1 MALKYCTKCGNKL
14 DEKTGECPNCG
25 NKGKKI
31 EDVDDVERRAF
42 AGKRETQITLKK
54 ILGYVAGLLA
64 VVALLLPLAA
74 AFVYRDTSL
83 VTTGGGI
90 VTTYTNLY
98 SFIFGGDFGKTVAVQ
113 GASGSSYGSL
123 DGPVA
128 LVLIGWILLVL
139 GTLGVVAAIGLG
151 CVKKARL
158 GNLVFLGSALVL
170 IIAAVLFFVS
180 KTALVTAALGK
191 DVANQIM
198 GSVSLGFGPIGTGI
212 FVLLSGASCVGSAIL
227 KK

>member
-1 MALKYCTKCGNKL
+1 MK
-14 DEKTGECPNCG
+14 
-25 NKGKKI
+25 
-31 EDVDDVERRAF
+31 
-42 AGKRETQITLKK
+42 ITLKK
-54 ILGYVAGLLA
+54 LLGYVAGLLA

-74 AFVYRDTSL
+74 AFVYRKTSL
-83 VTTGGGI
+83 TGNEI

-98 SFIFGGDFGKTVAVQ
+98 AFIFGGTVAVQ
-113 GASGSSYGSL
+113 GASGSLNGSL
-123 DGPVA
+123 EGPVA

-139 GTLGVVAAIGLG
+139 ATLGIVAAIGLG

-170 IIAAVLFFVS
+170 VIAAIIFFAS
-180 KTALVTAALGK
+180 KSALVTAALGE
-191 DVANQIM
+191 DLANQIM

-212 FVLLSGASCVGSAIL
+212 FALLSGASCVGSAIL

>member
-1 MALKYCTKCGNKL
+1 MK
-14 DEKTGECPNCG
+14 
-25 NKGKKI
+25 
-31 EDVDDVERRAF
+31 
-42 AGKRETQITLKK
+42 ITLKK
-54 ILGYVAGLLA
+54 LLGYVAGLLA

-74 AFVYRDTSL
+74 AFVTR
-83 VTTGGGI
+83 TTGFTGNEV

-98 SFIFGGDFGKTVAVQ
+98 AFIFGGTVAVQ
-113 GASGSSYGSL
+113 GSSGSLNGSL

-170 IIAAVLFFVS
+170 VIAAIIFFAS
-180 KTALVTAALGK
+180 KSALVTAALGE
-191 DVANQIM
+191 DLANQIM

-212 FVLLSGASCVGSAIL
+212 FALLSGASCVGSAIL

>member
-1 MALKYCTKCGNKL
+1 MK
-14 DEKTGECPNCG
+14 
-25 NKGKKI
+25 
-31 EDVDDVERRAF
+31 
-42 AGKRETQITLKK
+42 ITLKK
-54 ILGYVAGLLA
+54 LLGYVAGLLA

-74 AFVYRDTSL
+74 AFVTR
-83 VTTGGGI
+83 TTGFTGNEV

-98 SFIFGGDFGKTVAVQ
+98 AFIFGGTVAVQ
-113 GASGSSYGSL
+113 GASGSLNGSL
-123 DGPVA
+123 EGPVA

-139 GTLGVVAAIGLG
+139 ATLGVVAGIGLG

-180 KTALVTAALGK
+180 KTALVTAVFGDAANNVMK
-191 DVANQIM
+191 DA
-198 GSVSLGFGPIGTGI
+198 SLGFGPIGTGI
-212 FVLLSGASCVGSAIL
+212 FALLSGASCVGSAIL

>member
-1 MALKYCTKCGNKL
+1 MK
-14 DEKTGECPNCG
+14 
-25 NKGKKI
+25 
-31 EDVDDVERRAF
+31 
-42 AGKRETQITLKK
+42 ITLKK
-54 ILGYVAGLLA
+54 LLGYVAGLLA

-74 AFVYRDTSL
+74 AFVYRNTSL
-83 VTTGGGI
+83 TGNEI

-98 SFIFGGDFGKTVAVQ
+98 AFIFGGTVAVQ
-113 GASGSSYGSL
+113 GASGSLNGSL
-123 DGPVA
+123 DGPVV

-212 FVLLSGASCVGSAIL
+212 FALLSGASCVGSAIL

>member
-1 MALKYCTKCGNKL
+1 MK
-14 DEKTGECPNCG
+14 
-25 NKGKKI
+25 
-31 EDVDDVERRAF
+31 
-42 AGKRETQITLKK
+42 ITLKK
-54 ILGYVAGLLA
+54 LLGYVAGLLA

-74 AFVYRDTSL
+74 AFVTRA
-83 VTTGGGI
+83 TGFTGNEV

-98 SFIFGGDFGKTVAVQ
+98 AFIFGGTVAVQ
-113 GASGSSYGSL
+113 GASGSLNGSL
-123 DGPVA
+123 EGPVA

-139 GTLGVVAAIGLG
+139 ATLGIVAAIGLG

-170 IIAAVLFFVS
+170 VIAAIIFFAS
-180 KTALVTAALGK
+180 KSALVTAALGE
-191 DVANQIM
+191 DLANQIM

-212 FVLLSGASCVGSAIL
+212 FALLSGASCVGSAIL

>member
-1 MALKYCTKCGNKL
+1 MK
-14 DEKTGECPNCG
+14 
-25 NKGKKI
+25 
-31 EDVDDVERRAF
+31 
-42 AGKRETQITLKK
+42 ITLKK
-54 ILGYVAGLLA
+54 LLGYVAGLLA

-74 AFVYRDTSL
+74 AFVTR
-83 VTTGGGI
+83 TTGGFTGNEV

-98 SFIFGGDFGKTVAVQ
+98 AFIFGGTFAVQ
-113 GASGSSYGSL
+113 GASGSLNGSL

-139 GTLGVVAAIGLG
+139 ATLGVVAGIGLG

-212 FVLLSGASCVGSAIL
+212 FALLSGASCVGSAIL

>member
-1 MALKYCTKCGNKL
+1 MK
-14 DEKTGECPNCG
+14 
-25 NKGKKI
+25 
-31 EDVDDVERRAF
+31 
-42 AGKRETQITLKK
+42 ITLKK
-54 ILGYVAGLLA
+54 LLGYVAGLLA

-74 AFVYRDTSL
+74 AFVTR
-83 VTTGGGI
+83 TTGFTGNEV

-98 SFIFGGDFGKTVAVQ
+98 AFIFGGTVAVQ
-113 GASGSSYGSL
+113 GASGSLNGSL
-123 DGPVA
+123 EGPVA

-139 GTLGVVAAIGLG
+139 AALGIVAAIGLG

-180 KTALVTAALGK
+180 KTALVTAVFEDAANNVMK
-191 DVANQIM
+191 D
-198 GSVSLGFGPIGTGI
+198 VSLGFGPIGTGI
-212 FVLLSGASCVGSAIL
+212 FALLSGASCVGSAIL

>member
-1 MALKYCTKCGNKL
+1 MK
-14 DEKTGECPNCG
+14 
-25 NKGKKI
+25 
-31 EDVDDVERRAF
+31 
-42 AGKRETQITLKK
+42 ITLKK
-54 ILGYVAGLLA
+54 LLGYVAGLLA

-74 AFVYRDTSL
+74 AFVPR
-83 VTTGGGI
+83 TTGFTGNEV

-98 SFIFGGDFGKTVAVQ
+98 AFIFGGTVAVQ
-113 GASGSSYGSL
+113 GASGSLNSSL
-123 DGPVA
+123 DGPAV

-151 CVKKARL
+151 CVKKGRL

-212 FVLLSGASCVGSAIL
+212 FALLSGASCVGSAIL

>member
-1 MALKYCTKCGNKL
+1 MK
-14 DEKTGECPNCG
+14 
-25 NKGKKI
+25 
-31 EDVDDVERRAF
+31 
-42 AGKRETQITLKK
+42 ITLKK
-54 ILGYVAGLLA
+54 LLGYVAGLLA

-74 AFVYRDTSL
+74 AFVTR
-83 VTTGGGI
+83 TTGFTRNEV

-98 SFIFGGDFGKTVAVQ
+98 AFIFGGTVAVQ
-113 GASGSSYGSL
+113 GASGSLNGSL
-123 DGPVA
+123 DGPVV

-212 FVLLSGASCVGSAIL
+212 FALLSGASCVGSAIL

>member
-1 MALKYCTKCGNKL
+1 M
-14 DEKTGECPNCG
+14 
-25 NKGKKI
+25 
-31 EDVDDVERRAF
+31 
-42 AGKRETQITLKK
+42 QITLKK
-54 ILGYVAGLLA
+54 LLGYVAGLLA

-74 AFVYRDTSL
+74 AFVYRKTSL
-83 VTTGGGI
+83 TGNEI

-98 SFIFGGDFGKTVAVQ
+98 AFIFGGTVAVQ
-113 GASGSSYGSL
+113 GASGSLNGSL
-123 DGPVA
+123 DGPAV

-212 FVLLSGASCVGSAIL
+212 FALLSGASCVGSAIL

>member
-1 MALKYCTKCGNKL
+1 MKITLNKL
-14 DEKTGECPNCG
+14 
-25 NKGKKI
+25 
-31 EDVDDVERRAF
+31 
-42 AGKRETQITLKK
+42 
-54 ILGYVAGLLA
+54 LGYVAGLLA

-74 AFVYRDTSL
+74 AFVYRK
-83 VTTGGGI
+83 GIAGNEI

-98 SFIFGGDFGKTVAVQ
+98 AFIFGGTYGGTVAAQ
-113 GASGSSYGSL
+113 GLFSGSLNGSL

-139 GTLGVVAAIGLG
+139 GTLGVVAGIGLG

-180 KTALVTAALGK
+180 KTALVTAVFK
-191 DVANQIM
+191 DDANKVM
-198 GSVSLGFGPIGTGI
+198 KDVSLGFGPIGTGI
-212 FVLLSGASCVGSAIL
+212 FALLSGACASCVGSAL
-227 KK
+227 LEK

>member
-1 MALKYCTKCGNKL
+1 MK
-14 DEKTGECPNCG
+14 
-25 NKGKKI
+25 
-31 EDVDDVERRAF
+31 
-42 AGKRETQITLKK
+42 ITLKK
-54 ILGYVAGLLA
+54 LLGYVAGLLA

-74 AFVYRDTSL
+74 AFVYRKTSL
-83 VTTGGGI
+83 TGNEI

-98 SFIFGGDFGKTVAVQ
+98 AFIFGGTVAVQ
-113 GASGSSYGSL
+113 GASGSLNGSL
-123 DGPVA
+123 EGPVA

-139 GTLGVVAAIGLG
+139 ATLGVVVAIGLG

-191 DVANQIM
+191 DVATQIM

-212 FVLLSGASCVGSAIL
+212 FALLSGASCVGSAIL